1 MRFSKTT
8 LGGTMAMLLLSAC
21 TGHQGPVQAETR
33 ALFFVG
39 EDGSSF
45 NFTPTCVEN
54 MRYWYDAKGRE
65 LLEFDMKQTSEC
77 HKALNQWVKERI
89 GEQVKLNFGRKTLST
104 ATLQSPLGAKN
115 ITIGTHDQ
123 ALLKLIHDD
132 YSDNSRALHPSP

>member
-1 MRFSKTT
+1 MRSNSSIM
-8 LGGTMAMLLLSAC
+8 GGVTITLLLTAC
-21 TGHQGPVQAETR
+21 TGHQGPVQADTQ

-45 NFTPTCVEN
+45 SFTPTCVEN
-54 MRYWYDAKGRE
+54 MRYWHGANDRE
-65 LLEFDMKQTSEC
+65 FLEFDMKQTYEC

-89 GEQVKLNFGRKTLST
+89 GEQVKLNFGRKTVST

-123 ALLKLIHDD
+123 ELLELIHDS
-132 YSDNSRALHPSP
+132 YSHNQ